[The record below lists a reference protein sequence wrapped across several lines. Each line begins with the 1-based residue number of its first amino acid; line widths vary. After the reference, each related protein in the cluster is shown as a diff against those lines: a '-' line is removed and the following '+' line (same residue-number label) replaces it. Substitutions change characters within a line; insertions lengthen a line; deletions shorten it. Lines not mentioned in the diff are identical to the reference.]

1 MKKVLVVFVCLLAVF
16 TWSASAQISGDCDG
30 NGTVNINDVM
40 VMLKGI
46 TDESVELP
54 SSADMNA
61 DGSVDINDVL
71 FLLKSV
77 TQQNI
82 TPTEDPNAQKP
93 IETVSNQIAVNDED
107 FKMVGR
113 YHLNTGFSAYAFSN
127 SGAGISFAFKG
138 TSLEVKL
145 ASSAY
150 NESNYTYAAV
160 YIDDREPIA
169 IKVTKSGWYTVA
181 EDLEP
186 EMLHNVRILK
196 RSESNCGILVIE
208 TIKISE
214 GGELYTAKPYPT
226 DRKIQVLGDSIT
238 CGYGNLY
245 NGGTYSCY
253 TDVEDGTYTYATILG
268 ERYGAELDTVCISGI
283 GLGTPDNEPWPIL
296 PAYKQQDNASY
307 SDFDFTSFV
316 PDVIIVALG
325 TNDDAQ
331 GATHDEVKTA
341 GTELI
346 EFIRS
351 KYPDA
356 HIIWSYGIMSRG
368 SMNAIDELIK
378 SQQAKGDTKL
388 HFLPTQADEANEG
401 IGLYGHPNKK
411 THERMANEIG
421 ALIEQL
427 TGWTP
432 VEQ

>member
-1 MKKVLVVFVCLLAVF
+1 VKKALAIILASLML
-16 TWSASAQISGDCDG
+16 SASFAGCTKQPDE
-30 NGTVNINDVM
+30 ND
-40 VMLKGI
+40 
-46 TDESVELP
+46 TTPTPTAVE
-54 SSADMNA
+54 
-61 DGSVDINDVL
+61 
-71 FLLKSV
+71 
-77 TQQNI
+77 
-82 TPTEDPNAQKP
+82 TPTETETPTPTETEDPNVQKL
-93 IETVSNQIAVNDED
+93 IETKSNTITVNDKD

-113 YHLNTGFSAYAFSN
+113 YYLNTDFFSYAFSN
-127 SGAGISFAFKG
+127 SGAGISFAMKG

-150 NESNYTYAAV
+150 SESNYTYAAV

-169 IKVTKSGWYTVA
+169 IKVTEGGWYTVA
-181 EDLEP
+181 TDLEP
-186 EMLHNVRILK
+186 DVLHDVRILK

-208 TIKISE
+208 SVRISE

-245 NGGTYSCY
+245 YGDAYSCP
-253 TDVEDGTYTYATILG
+253 TDMEDGTYTYATILG

-296 PAYKQQDNASY
+296 PTYKRLDNASP
-307 SDFDFTSFV
+307 SDFDFTSFI

-356 HIIWSYGIMSRG
+356 HIIWSYGVMSKN
-368 SMNAIDELIK
+368 SMDAIDELIK
-378 SQQAKGDTKL
+378 ALQEKGDTKL
-388 HFLPTQADEANEG
+388 HFLPTDSDEANEG
-401 IGLYGHPNKK
+401 MGLHGHPNTK
-411 THERMANEIG
+411 THERMADELSV
-421 ALIEQL
+421 LIEQL

-432 VEQ
+432 IEK